1 MNLQTRISD
10 VSRIYKI
17 YARRLEKLGIRKIE
31 DFLFHIPFRYENFS
45 LVSKTGNVQPREVV
59 TVKGKVTEIK
69 NDYLRRFRTIQKA
82 KIEDETG
89 IIDIIWFNQPFIAKS
104 IKVGDFVSISGKVDL
119 DRNRPI
125 FKSPEYEVIESLND
139 TNTIHTG
146 RLVPVYPQTWGVS
159 SKWLRRQVNKILREN
174 KNELYEYLPYSII
187 ENLGLESYIESI
199 EQIHFPKDE
208 ISAKNAKKRLSFD
221 ELFLLQLSSLIKKK
235 EWESLS
241 SKKPFSVEKYK
252 KQIEFFLKSLP
263 FDLTAAQD
271 RVVKEI
277 FSDLSSNKPM
287 NRLLQGEVGSGKT
300 VVSTIAMYLSHLNGY
315 KSILMAPTEILAQQ
329 HFNTVNNLL
338 SPFGIKVS
346 LITGSRNK
354 ESRIKKKHDSLFNI
368 HDSNVYVGTHALLYQ
383 NLGIKNLGLVVI
395 DEQQRFGVRQRA
407 EIRKKGV
414 NPNLLT
420 MTATPIPR
428 TVALTLYGNLSLSYL
443 DEMPKGRKRVK
454 TWLVPPVKR
463 NNAYKWIGKQ
473 ILENKDQTFI
483 ICPFIEES
491 EGMKTVKAATAEFER
506 LKNEVF
512 PNLKLGLL
520 HGKMKAKEKEDVLNK
535 FRKGLIDILVATP
548 VVEVGIDIPNATIML
563 IEEAQRF
570 GLAQLH
576 QLRGRVGRG
585 DKDSYCLLFAG
596 TTNPTSLKRLKSME
610 TIYQGAELAEL
621 DLKLRG
627 PGEIFGTM
635 QHGIPELKIASF
647 SDFDLIEKTK
657 KSAEEIFPELND
669 YPKLLEK
676 IKSIQISEVSPD

>member
-45 LVSKTGNVQPREVV
+45 LISKTGNVQPGEVV
-59 TVKGKVTEIK
+59 TIKGKVTEIK

-221 ELFLLQLSSLIKKK
+221 ELFLLQLSSLIKKR

-241 SKKPFSVEKYK
+241 SKKPFSVEKHK
-252 KQIEFFLKSLP
+252 KEIEFFLKSLP
-263 FDLTAAQD
+263 FNLTAAQD

-300 VVSTIAMYLSHLNGY
+300 VVSAIAMYLSYLNNY
-315 KSILMAPTEILAQQ
+315 KSILMTPTEILAQQ
-329 HFNTVNNLL
+329 HYKTILKLL
-338 SPFGIKVS
+338 GPFEIKVN
-346 LITGSRNK
+346 LVTGS
-354 ESRIKKKHDSLFNI
+354 KKPKDLGLA
-368 HDSNVYVGTHALLYQ
+368 DVLVGTHALLYQ

-491 EGMKTVKAATAEFER
+491 ESMKTVKAATAEFER

-585 DKDSYCLLFAG
+585 DKNSYCLLFAG
-596 TTNPTSLKRLKSME
+596 TTNPTSIKRLKSME

-647 SDFDLIEKTK
+647 SDFNLIEKTK
-657 KSAEEIFPELND
+657 KEAEKILPKLND
-669 YPKLLEK
+669 YPKLIEK
-676 IKSIQISEVSPD
+676 IKSISIEEVSPD